1 MQPEQMRVVLGGSA
15 RETAILRVD
24 DYMAYFRAAKRRF
37 EAVRARDRRRAGPGC
52 RLPAGRD
59 LPGAGRALRRL
70 PMGRAVCQLGGA
82 HDDHLS
88 LVAGITARQRKA
100 LVAREL
106 DTVERLAAAPIP
118 FDPPLDG
125 TSATSVERVRE
136 QARIQ
141 VEGRGLAKPIHEL
154 LLPKPGEPIE
164 PERGLATLPPPDPG
178 DLFLDLEGDPYALD
192 DGVDYLFGV
201 IDVDE
206 RFTAYLVIRPERR
219 RRRSRSPARSAR
231 SSG

>member
-1 MQPEQMRVVLGGSA
+1 MLGRHSPPPWLPPTHRPRPTRSRSITATSA
-15 RETAILRVD
+15 AGPSS
-24 DYMAYFRAAKRRF
+24 AS
-37 EAVRARDRRRAGPGC
+37 RRR
-52 RLPAGRD
+52 D
-59 LPGAGRALRRL
+59 
-70 PMGRAVCQLGGA
+70 
-82 HDDHLS
+82 DDHLS

-125 TSATSVERVRE
+125 TSAASSSASASRRASRSRAAGSPNRSRAATA
-136 QARIQ
+136 QA
-141 VEGRGLAKPIHEL
+141 
-154 LLPKPGEPIE
+154 GEPIE
-164 PERGLATLPPPDPG
+164 PERGLALLPAPDEG

-206 RFTAYLVIRPERR
+206 RFAGIWSFDPNEPSDVTLAGEKRA
-219 RRRSRSPARSAR
+219 SN
-231 SSG
+231 G